1 MYLVLLGPPGAG
13 KGTQARRL
21 SEELGLPQISS
32 GDLFRENLKN
42 RTALGKAAQEYLDL
56 GLLVPDD
63 ITIGMVTER
72 LAQEDAAQGAILDG
86 FPRTPAQAEALG
98 QWLKGRGAQIDAV
111 ANLLVTEPVLI
122 QRLSGRRTCRA
133 KGHIYHLDNRPPRQ
147 DLVCDIDGSELYQR
161 DDDRPETV
169 KKRIQVYREETAPL
183 VEYYSGQ
190 TSVIDVD
197 GEKSPDLVTQ
207 ALKAWLEQ
215 AIG

>member
-21 SEELGLPQISS
+21 SEELGLPQVSS

-42 RTALGKAAQEYLDL
+42 QTALGKSAQEFLDQ

-63 ITIGMVTER
+63 VTIGMVTER
-72 LAQEDAAQGAILDG
+72 LTKPDAADGAILDG
-86 FPRTPAQAEALG
+86 FPRTPSQAEALAA
-98 QWLKGRGAQIDAV
+98 WLKSRGTQIDAV

-133 KGHIYHLDNRPPRQ
+133 AGHIYHLDYRPPRR
-147 DLVCDIDGSELYQR
+147 DMVCDIDGSELYQR

-169 KKRIQVYREETAPL
+169 KKRIQVYRAETAPL
-183 VEYYSGQ
+183 VEYYTGQ

-197 GEKSPDLVTQ
+197 GEKPPELVTQ
-207 ALKAWLEQ
+207 ALKIWLKQ